1 MLGSKV
7 LQRDVKNVLF
17 VTSQWANQMKRNRL
31 FFLVF
36 IFQI

>member
-17 VTSQWANQMKRNRL
+17 VTSQWAKSRKSSL
-31 FFLVF
+31 
-36 IFQI
+36 